1 MKFLNN
7 IVFEINHSESLSL
20 ELSLS
25 YFFCFLWFLVFLDL
39 VGFFWA
45 FLTPISK
52 SSSEEV
58 SSSAIWENLDCFG
71 PDLVSLMMVST
82 LAAATGLNAS
92 FLASSLAA
100 ALSSKAFALAKNPFA
115 GASASA

>member
-1 MKFLNN
+1 
-7 IVFEINHSESLSL
+7 
-20 ELSLS
+20 
-25 YFFCFLWFLVFLDL
+25 
-39 VGFFWA
+39 
-45 FLTPISK
+45 
-52 SSSEEV
+52 
-58 SSSAIWENLDCFG
+58 
-71 PDLVSLMMVST
+71 MMVST